1 LKFIKLLKILLFSLV
16 ILHVQLN
23 SFAQDSILTSNADT
37 IREIQIIQGNSL
49 REKSIDSA
57 TRFQT
62 ISGNVIVPNVLV
74 FDPISTPITPAG
86 KIFYSSSG
94 IFYFGN
100 V

>member
-1 LKFIKLLKILLFSLV
+1 MSTLSTNTIESISGNNITISGSLT
-16 ILHVQLN
+16 LDPN
-23 SFAQDSILTSNADT
+23 
-37 IREIQIIQGNSL
+37 
-49 REKSIDSA
+49 
-57 TRFQT
+57 QT